1 MNPLTLTILLVGT
14 ALVLWVAYKVGQVLL
29 RLALGL
35 VALGLIAYGIW
46 HFLIR

>member
-1 MNPLTLTILLVGT
+1 MNTLTLAILLIATV
-14 ALVLWVAYKVGQVLL
+14 LVLWIAYKVGQVLL

>member
-1 MNPLTLTILLVGT
+1 MSAPTLAIFLVG
-14 ALVLWVAYKVGQVLL
+14 AAVVLWVAYKIGQVLL

-35 VALGLIAYGIW
+35 LVLGLIAYGIW